1 MSPKK
6 KFSVNLLDKDS
17 VTEAV
22 KVFSYSLMSVLECR
36 FALLE
41 RMSNEQAEEIMD
53 QQNRLVD
60 DMLYGIWELR
70 LAHCYTMD
78 NRKVDAK
85 RQVKALKAT
94 MNKLAN
100 EISLLKDGQKKRWAH
115 ARRILESLDASRA

>member
-53 QQNRLVD
+53 
-60 DMLYGIWELR
+60 
-70 LAHCYTMD
+70 
-78 NRKVDAK
+78 
-85 RQVKALKAT
+85 
-94 MNKLAN
+94 
-100 EISLLKDGQKKRWAH
+100 
-115 ARRILESLDASRA
+115 